1 MEGPARINAIA
12 RGDSEGVVHPLRE
25 SRCEAKVR
33 IEDLRETAHE
43 SRESSVG
50 VLFSP
55 TFLSPL
61 SPVSGEFPF
70 SLGRYLLDSEFVP
83 TAATREILI
92 VFLPVLL
99 PAGGRKESRVS
110 FQDRRTSNSGRLVSP
125 TLRFHKIEPFLF
137 NRS

>member
-50 VLFSP
+50 LEDP
-55 TFLSPL
+55 TAFRPRGPPL
-61 SPVSGEFPF
+61 VF
-70 SLGRYLLDSEFVP
+70 SLSSFTSEW
-83 TAATREILI
+83 
-92 VFLPVLL
+92 
-99 PAGGRKESRVS
+99 
-110 FQDRRTSNSGRLVSP
+110 
-125 TLRFHKIEPFLF
+125 
-137 NRS
+137 